1 MLLVSARFDL
11 WNFSD
16 LVLKEK
22 TVETEKKK
30 IDTSDIFFEYSSFFS
45 VLLGKFS

>member
-22 TVETEKKK
+22 TVETEK